1 MKAGIATDPG
11 SVGPGQIRFFD
22 SIEPPLGAGKY
33 TLTAEQQILD
43 IPGEQ
48 VDPYTGHQ
56 DILIDGP
63 RFSLS
68 PSLIHTVFPPANQN
82 GLYDNVLPNIVFNN
96 FSLPWSRPINPP
108 VTHDETVAATNVV
121 PWMGL
126 LTLYPGDLAGVSPKA
141 GIPITMKV
149 DELAHPKDAAVLPP
163 ALGDLFGAGD
173 QDVAAVDMDINFF
186 QSISPTYAE
195 LPFLAHAR
203 SVNTDGKILLG
214 MHDDGCFSLLT
225 GNRLPVADAKNTMY
239 LVSYE
244 GHEDHLRGSTIP
256 AGYTK
261 IRLVLLGSWQFTA
274 DASQGSFVQ
283 LMEDL
288 CEPGR
293 GGVTLLQMPGM
304 QATVTPP
311 SVTQEAIQTGYVAL
325 QNTMREGE
333 TTTSWYRGPLV
344 PSPTKRD
351 FAYGPY
357 HFSDHAIHYDP
368 EYGLFN
374 HAYSAAWQ
382 IGRLLALSDGAFSK
396 GLFNWRNKYLKSI
409 VEQSKKTGTEKL
421 RIISG
426 TGLDDALPANMLSA
440 AMQLFTVQVGQL
452 NWPKVQMRRDRVLG
466 NQLPGVLNE
475 EEKAAIIENGDDPLQ
490 AIRKKIKEVSDEVM
504 GKS

>member
-33 TLTAEQQILD
+33 SLSAEQQIRD
-43 IPGEQ
+43 MPGETI
-48 VDPYTGHQ
+48 DPYIGAQ

-63 RFSLS
+63 RFTLS
-68 PSLIHTVFPPANQN
+68 PSLIHTVYPPANQN
-82 GLYDNVLPNIVFNN
+82 GLYDNILPNIVFNN
-96 FSLPWSRPINPP
+96 FSLPWSRPIDPP
-108 VTHDETVAATNVV
+108 VTRDDETIINTNVV

-126 LTLYPGDLAGVSPKA
+126 LTLYPADLAGATPKA
-141 GIPITMKV
+141 GGPVTMKV
-149 DELAHPKDAAVLPP
+149 NELAHPKDAAVLPP
-163 ALGDLFGAGD
+163 ALGDLFGMGD
-173 QDVAAVDMDINFF
+173 QDVAAVDMDISFF
-186 QSISPTYAE
+186 QSISPTFSE

-225 GNRLPVADAKNTMY
+225 GNRLPAADAKNTIY

-244 GHEDHLRGSTIP
+244 GHQDHLRGSTIP

-274 DASQGSFVQ
+274 NASQGSFVQ

-293 GGVTLLQMPGM
+293 GGVTLLQMPGVP
-304 QATVTPP
+304 ANASP
-311 SVTQEAIQTGYVAL
+311 SVTVEAIQTGYVAL

-333 TTTSWYRGPLV
+333 TTTSWYRGPFV

-357 HFSDHAIHYDP
+357 HYSDHAIHYDP

-409 VEQSKKTGTEKL
+409 VQQSKKAGTDKL

-426 TGLDDALPANMLSA
+426 TGQNDALPGNMLTA
-440 AMQLFTVQVGQL
+440 AMQMFTGQVSQL
-452 NWPKVQMRRDRVLG
+452 KWPKVQQRTSRVLG
-466 NQLPGVLNE
+466 DQLPGVLSE
-475 EEKAAIIENGDDPLQ
+475 EEKMSILENGDDPLQ
-490 AIRKKIKEVSDEVM
+490 AIRKKIKEVSNEVM